1 MIQQGSSLNKMV
13 KEGLLFDN
21 VVIPSDNF
29 NFKKYRQNRIRA
41 DGKMFTQDDAAKM
54 LQLAD
59 AQVISKFERNEL
71 RPDNRTYSLFLLA
84 TDNHPFYD
92 LENKSDDLTKPEN
105 LIIEPPTDPESIK
118 SAREA
123 IAGLQQNQI
132 SYLLG
137 LHLKVFGKYES
148 SNANPKN
155 RRSPT
160 AHTWTLF
167 LLITN
172 QHPYYKLSPKKE
184 NTNV

>member
-1 MIQQGSSLNKMV
+1 MKQQGSSLNEMIEK
-13 KEGLLFDN
+13 GLVFDH

-29 NFKKYRQNRIRA
+29 NFKKFRQNRIRE
-41 DGKMFTQDDAAKM
+41 DGKTFTQEDAAVM
-54 LQLAD
+54 LHLAD

-92 LENKSDDLTKPEN
+92 LEHKSKKSDK
-105 LIIEPPTDPESIK
+105 LIIEPPTIPESIK
-118 SAREA
+118 SAREV

-148 SNANPKN
+148 SKASPKN
-155 RRSPT
+155 KRSPT

-184 NTNV
+184 ITNV